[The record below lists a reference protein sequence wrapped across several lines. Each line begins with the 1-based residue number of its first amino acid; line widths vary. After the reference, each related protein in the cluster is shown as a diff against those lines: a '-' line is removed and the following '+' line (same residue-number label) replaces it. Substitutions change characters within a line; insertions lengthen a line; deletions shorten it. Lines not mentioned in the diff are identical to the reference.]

1 MNGLVKG
8 LLITAAV
15 AGVGAGGHFGYKA
28 INNKNKEINN
38 LKTEISQIKEDN
50 EIKSKEI
57 ETLNVKVS
65 EKDKELAKKQKEYE
79 ENLKTLLELRD
90 VEIPR
95 IQNELA
101 TKTSLLETA
110 NGQIS
115 TLNTQKV
122 SLLNAV
128 TEIDNKINSTEDAVE
143 IETLEARKSA
153 ILTQIDDLNTQI
165 DKLTTDKQSLQTEVD
180 NLKVEKANL
189 ETEIANL
196 QTRKTQL
203 ENEIKTLNTQIS
215 NLRTALGQLENTT
228 GFTYKCTLQEIMI
241 DNFFS
246 TLIVSD
252 TIYSFEDILNLNGT
266 TIVGGTTY
274 SNFRLCSGSTIKE
287 IFDKFSEIPGSTFIS
302 KQSTLCYEFTFNGT
316 LKCYSDSPGFVSD
329 GTELTGISVYYNNEL
344 CESFQ
349 FEETSVYYVF
359 ATLENGFVKVYVL
372 DSTLSGKYVSE
383 NGKYIDFDKKLYS
396 LDESHTGD
404 FKNSQLYIDSTG
416 VHISI
421 WPDEFSSQLF
431 IDYSNGTLT
440 YSGQTFT
447 KSEG

>member
-1 MNGLVKG
+1 MNGFIKG
-8 LLITAAV
+8 TLIVAAL
-15 AGVGAGGHFGYKA
+15 AGIGAGGYFGYKS

-38 LKTEISQIKEDN
+38 LKTEVSQLQEDN
-50 EIKSKEI
+50 KTKSKEI

-165 DKLTTDKQSLQTEVD
+165 DKLTTDKQALQTEVD

-215 NLRTALGQLENTT
+215 DLRTALSQLENTT
-228 GFTYKCTLQEIMI
+228 GFEFIMAQKY
-241 DNFFS
+241 
-246 TLIVSD
+246 
-252 TIYSFEDILNLNGT
+252 IYFENYGNPL
-266 TIVGGTTY
+266 Y
-274 SNFRLCSGSTIKE
+274 
-287 IFDKFSEIPGSTFIS
+287 IS
-302 KQSTLCYEFTFNGT
+302 KSVHSFKDIVTSKAETKIGDNYVLDYVNLDKSQVDDFINFLNKILETNYAFASVSYYKFTFNGDD
-316 LKCYSDSPGFVSD
+316 KCYQESPSSMPGFNDQKFSNA
-329 GTELTGISVYYNNEL
+329 TVYYNGQEISDFSVLSSTKSYAIMTQTNEQNL
-344 CESFQ
+344 LIYIVDKSP
-349 FEETSVYYVF
+349 
-359 ATLENGFVKVYVL
+359 K
-372 DSTLSGKYVSE
+372 GKYVSE
-383 NGKYIDFDKKLYS
+383 TGNYFDFDNNQSNINDSVSEISDVYFS
-396 LDESHTGD
+396 NDR
-404 FKNSQLYIDSTG
+404 DST
-416 VHISI
+416 
-421 WPDEFSSQLF
+421 SSRIVINYCGWSYDVDSDSFEYQ
-431 IDYSNGTLT
+431 GE
-440 YSGQTFT
+440 TFT

>member
-1 MNGLVKG
+1 MNGFIKGTLLV
-8 LLITAAV
+8 AAL
-15 AGVGAGGHFGYKA
+15 AGVGTGGYFGYKKITDQDKKIKNLEIENTQLKEDVENKTA
-28 INNKNKEINN
+28 EISELNSRLKTKSDELAEKNKALESAMSE
-38 LKTEISQIKEDN
+38 LAE
-50 EIKSKEI
+50 
-57 ETLNVKVS
+57 S
-65 EKDKELAKKQKEYE
+65 EKYKIKLQNDLNE
-79 ENLKTLLELRD
+79 KTTQLE
-90 VEIPR
+90 
-95 IQNELA
+95 
-101 TKTSLLETA
+101 SA
-110 NGQIS
+110 NGEIS
-115 TLNTQKV
+115 TLSTQKI

-128 TEIDNKINSTEDAVE
+128 TEIDNKINETEDAVE

-153 ILTQIDDLNTQI
+153 VLNQIDDLNTQI
-165 DKLTTDKQSLQTEVD
+165 DKLKTDKQSLQTEVD
-180 NLKVEKANL
+180 NLKVEKSNLEKEITQLQTQKANL
-189 ETEIANL
+189 EKEI
-196 QTRKTQL
+196 TQL
-203 ENEIKTLNTQIS
+203 QTQIS
-215 NLRTALGQLENTT
+215 DLRTAISQLENTT
-228 GFTYKCTLQEIMI
+228 GFTYKCTLQEIII
-241 DNFFS
+241 DNFS
-246 TLIVSD
+246 SPLIVSD

-344 CESFQ
+344 CENFQ
-349 FEETSVYYVF
+349 FEETSGYYVF

-372 DSTLSGKYVSE
+372 DATLSGKYVSE

-404 FKNSQLYIDSTG
+404 FKTSQLYIDSTG

-447 KSEG
+447 KSES